1 MKFTAVVHD
10 NIQETP
16 RVKRLLL
23 SAPEIKDLK
32 FRPGQWVGIASEQL
46 KDGTRLVRKAFSIA
60 SSPDE
65 NFLELCVAKGKNLSA
80 HLQDLTKGAKLYVD
94 GPYGNFW
101 LKPAEKYLF
110 IAGGTGIAPLRPMIK
125 QALQEGKEVILLFS
139 FKTSADFIYHRELET
154 LKGKFILVPTITQQD
169 PHWNGE
175 TGRAQTILH
184 KYWTRGFACY
194 ICGPPSM
201 VEEVQ
206 KKLHE
211 LGQSKETIFVEK
223 WE

>member
-1 MKFTAVVHD
+1 MKFTATVHD

-23 SAPEIKDLK
+23 SAPELKDLK
-32 FRPGQWVGIASEQL
+32 FRPGQWVGIVSNEFT
-46 KDGTRLVRKAFSIA
+46 DGTKPVRKAFSIA

-65 NFLELCVAKGKNLSA
+65 EFLELCIARGKNLSA
-80 HLQDLTKGAKLYVD
+80 HLQDLVKGVKLFVD
-94 GPYGNFW
+94 GPYGVFW

-125 QALQEGKEVILLFS
+125 QALKEGKEVVLLFS
-139 FKTSADFIYHRELET
+139 FKTAADFIYHKELES
-154 LKGKFILVPTITQQD
+154 LKGLTLVPTITQHD
-169 PHWNGE
+169 SHWNGE
-175 TGRAQTILH
+175 QGRIQTILH
-184 KYWTRGFACY
+184 KYWKPGFSCY
-194 ICGPPSM
+194 ICGPTSM

-211 LGQSKETIFVEK
+211 LGQTKDIFVEK

>member
-65 NFLELCVAKGKNLSA
+65 PFLELCIARGKQLSA
-80 HLQDLTKGAKLYVD
+80 HLQDLVKGVKLNVD

-125 QALQEGKEVILLFS
+125 EALNKGKEVVLLFS
-139 FKTSADFIYHRELET
+139 FKTSADFIYHKELEF
-154 LKGKFILVPTITQQD
+154 LKGLTLVPTITQHD
-169 PHWNGE
+169 SHWSGE
-175 TGRAQTILH
+175 KGRIQAILH
-184 KYWTRGFACY
+184 KYWKSGFACY

-206 KKLHE
+206 KKLNE
-211 LGQSKETIFVEK
+211 LGQTKDIFVEK